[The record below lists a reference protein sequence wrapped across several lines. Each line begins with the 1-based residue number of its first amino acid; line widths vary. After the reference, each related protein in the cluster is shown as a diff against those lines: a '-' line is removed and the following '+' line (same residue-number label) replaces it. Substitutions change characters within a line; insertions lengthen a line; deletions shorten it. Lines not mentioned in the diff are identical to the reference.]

1 MENDFVRKTVVRKFL
16 SPLGPLGPIF
26 WAPVESFRVDG
37 NISFRDLLHV
47 LVDQLLVQGQDVLT
61 LVVIDQVEILEGRD
75 DVVLLDRG
83 CLAQLVDG
91 DLRLGHRHVV
101 LFRVGLS
108 VQKNLRRKRTTLK
121 RTIFCTMNTKI

>member
-1 MENDFVRKTVVRKFL
+1 M
-16 SPLGPLGPIF
+16 
-26 WAPVESFRVDG
+26 
-37 NISFRDLLHV
+37 